1 MDSHVGVPVALI
13 FNIFHL
19 SLLHATIG
27 VVAPG
32 VDLCHILIVVK
43 AVAGPLDDVG
53 RSTWA
58 FIGLRA
64 IPVYCR
70 CVDSWTGVDQR
81 PFQSEACV
89 FPLELK
95 GACCL
100 LLVSCCC
107 TLPG

>member
-43 AVAGPLDDVG
+43 VVAGPLDDVG
-53 RSTWA
+53 RST
-58 FIGLRA
+58 
-64 IPVYCR
+64 
-70 CVDSWTGVDQR
+70 
-81 PFQSEACV
+81 
-89 FPLELK
+89 
-95 GACCL
+95 
-100 LLVSCCC
+100 
-107 TLPG
+107 